1 MVASCSST
9 KYVDDGS
16 FLLNKVE
23 MKTDGTYPDINTSQ
37 LKGYVR
43 QKSNSQ
49 WFSAVKIPLHTYS
62 LSGRDTSKW
71 INRTL
76 KSMGEAPVIFDSTA
90 TARTCEDL
98 RLALCN
104 KGYLM
109 AYVDATTKTKGKK
122 KVNVTYTLHPGLPYH
137 IRLIRRDIRD
147 TAIAHIIGDDTHSL
161 LSEGMQFDANKLDEE
176 RKRIVNALTDNGY
189 YRFHKDYI
197 TFQAE
202 NIADS
207 RDIDVAM
214 VLHQYVL
221 NHDSIADHPRYDIG
235 KVTYTSGN
243 PDDSL
248 LHLRPSVM
256 RANTLIRQG
265 QPYSAS
271 DLRNTYNRFGRLQA
285 VKYTN
290 INFHDN
296 DSLHTLDCNIQ
307 LTPNKPNSI
316 SFEPEGTNTA
326 GDLGAAMALT
336 YQNRNLFRG
345 SEVLSIQLRGAYEA
359 ITGLEGYSNQD
370 FIEYSVEA
378 SLSFPRIIAP
388 FGLHKFTSLSNTQS
402 EVSVMYDMQNR
413 PEYHRRVLSMA
424 WKYKWANTGHHDRYQ
439 LDILDIN
446 YLFMPWI
453 SDTFRKDYLED
464 DNNKNAIL
472 RYNYEN
478 LLIMKF
484 GFGYSYN
491 NGIYAIK
498 ANVETSGNLLGL
510 CSGIFNFSKN
520 NNAQYKVFD
529 IAYAQYAKAD
539 IDLTRNILFDD
550 NHQLVMH
557 LGFGIAYP
565 YGNSTI
571 LPFEKRY
578 FSGGANSVRGWSVR
592 ELGPGKFKGHNGQ
605 IDFINQTGDMKL
617 DINFEYR
624 APLFWKLTGALFVDA
639 GNIWTLRNYDD
650 QPGGQFKFDE
660 FWKQIAVGYGLG
672 FRLNFD
678 YFILRFDMGMKAVNP
693 AYEADGGKHYP
704 ITSPNF
710 SRDFTFHFAVGL
722 PF

>member
-235 KVTYTSGN
+235 KVTYTGGN

-271 DLRNTYNRFGRLQA
+271 GLRNTYNRFGRLQA

-453 SDTFRKDYLED
+453 SDTFRKD
-464 DNNKNAIL
+464 
-472 RYNYEN
+472 
-478 LLIMKF
+478 
-484 GFGYSYN
+484 
-491 NGIYAIK
+491 
-498 ANVETSGNLLGL
+498 
-510 CSGIFNFSKN
+510 
-520 NNAQYKVFD
+520 
-529 IAYAQYAKAD
+529 
-539 IDLTRNILFDD
+539 
-550 NHQLVMH
+550 
-557 LGFGIAYP
+557 
-565 YGNSTI
+565 
-571 LPFEKRY
+571 
-578 FSGGANSVRGWSVR
+578 
-592 ELGPGKFKGHNGQ
+592 
-605 IDFINQTGDMKL
+605 
-617 DINFEYR
+617 
-624 APLFWKLTGALFVDA
+624 
-639 GNIWTLRNYDD
+639 
-650 QPGGQFKFDE
+650 
-660 FWKQIAVGYGLG
+660 
-672 FRLNFD
+672 
-678 YFILRFDMGMKAVNP
+678 
-693 AYEADGGKHYP
+693 
-704 ITSPNF
+704 
-710 SRDFTFHFAVGL
+710 
-722 PF
+722 